1 MNKNTSSG
9 SPVQRGLELLSSYAF
24 AIVILSFLFILT
36 FLGTLDQVENGLHA
50 AMEKY
55 FTSFFLVHD
64 LFGVVPIPLPG
75 VYLLLVLL
83 AINLTAGGILR
94 MRKDKRRI
102 GVLTIHVGILTLLVG
117 GFIEERM
124 KTEGHMTLFEEES
137 STIYESYIEWEIVLT
152 PVNREGEVTEFRIPG
167 PQFVRMRPHEMRT
180 FYAEGLPFELTLS
193 GFQRNAAPQPVQPGA
208 PRSVDGFWLQPF
220 DWDPITEYNL
230 CGAYA
235 TLKPLDGGPAQEGIL
250 FGRTLFSRTLRPWV
264 VEVNG
269 EEWAIDL
276 RRRRWEVPFTIR
288 LDRFE
293 RELHP
298 RTQMAAR
305 FSSHVTKTEGN
316 DAQQIHITMNE
327 PLRHDGFTFYQAS
340 WGPDP
345 NSDPPPPP
353 DMPLFST
360 LAVVNNPA
368 DQFPMYAC
376 IIVGLGLCYHFAQR
390 LFGYLRA
397 ESRRIAS

>member
-1 MNKNTSSG
+1 MNK
-9 SPVQRGLELLSSYAF
+9 PLEYLSSYAF
-24 AIVILSFLFILT
+24 AIVILSLVFVLT
-36 FLGTLDQVENGLHA
+36 FLGTLHQVEHGLHA

-55 FTSFFLVHD
+55 FTSFFLIHD

-75 VYLLLVLL
+75 MYLLLILL
-83 AINLTAGGILR
+83 GINLTAGGILR

-102 GVLTIHVGILTLLVG
+102 GVLTIHIGILTLLG
-117 GFIEERM
+117 GGLVEERM

-137 STIYESYIEWEIVLT
+137 SNIYESYVEWELVMT
-152 PVNREGEVTEFRIPG
+152 PVNREGEVTEYRIPG
-167 PQFVRMRPHEMRT
+167 TEFHHMRPHESRT

-193 GFQRNAAPQPVQPGA
+193 GYLRNAAPQPVRPGA
-208 PRSVDGFWLQPF
+208 PRNVNGFYLHPLEWNPTAEQ
-220 DWDPITEYNL
+220 NL
-230 CGAYA
+230 SGAYA
-235 TLKPLDGGPAQEGIL
+235 TITELSSGEQQEGVL
-250 FGRTLFSRTLRPWV
+250 FGRTLFSRTLHPWV
-264 VEVNG
+264 VEVDG

-276 RRRRWEVPFTIR
+276 RRRRWEVPFTIT
-288 LDRFE
+288 LNQFE

-298 RTQMAAR
+298 RTMMAAR

-316 DAQQIHITMNE
+316 DRQQIHITMNE
-327 PLRHDGFTFYQAS
+327 PLRHRGYTFYQAS

-353 DMPLFST
+353 NMPLFST
-360 LAVVNNPA
+360 FAVVNNPA

-376 IIVGLGLCYHFAQR
+376 FIVGIGLVYHFAQR

-397 ESRRIAS
+397 ESRRAAS